1 MMPLRRQYGG
11 SNTDAL
17 IALVADRL
25 AAGSPQGSTGG
36 KTGAKYTGY
45 DTATE
50 QKQAVLG
57 LGGYRRAQDLAVQQ
71 MIADASDLGLRSER
85 EVAQRQQGEMEN
97 AYSEA
102 DQRASAPADA
112 SWDAMAAN
120 YAGKS
125 AQEYNAKHPP
135 AGPPPRPPAGTN
147 AGSYGAGTNVFQGD
161 MAAQAQPA
169 PSVYDDPTV
178 RAAEQAHVSDT
189 QRLRELPGAQARLA
203 TAQTRMGEVGKA
215 QRNAYDVSQA
225 QDQAVNDLMYG
236 DDTQYKRQAALEMGI
251 DPLVAWGMFPD
262 QTPSQQLS
270 GFGQERDLVSI
281 DKTGMP
287 YSQAQAATKADELA
301 QTKAEQEALDQ
312 IVQQSTG
319 LSAAAAQS
327 RSGLTAEQINAVVSK
342 PGWSDLV
349 NGQDQLLGDAQG
361 GDQQALSDLEA
372 LLVAPDL
379 SIEEKRLLRARM
391 QGLGITDTELEQ
403 AAAG

>member
-1 MMPLRRQYGG
+1 
-11 SNTDAL
+11 
-17 IALVADRL
+17 
-25 AAGSPQGSTGG
+25 
-36 KTGAKYTGY
+36 
-45 DTATE
+45 
-50 QKQAVLG
+50 
-57 LGGYRRAQDLAVQQ
+57 
-71 MIADASDLGLRSER
+71 
-85 EVAQRQQGEMEN
+85 MEN

-102 DQRASAPADA
+102 DKRASAPADA
-112 SWDAMAAN
+112 QWDAMAAN

-135 AGPPPRPPAGTN
+135 AGTPPRPPTGTN

-161 MAAQAQPA
+161 MAAQAQPL
-169 PSVYDDPTV
+169 PSAYDDPTV